1 MQVSLAAAR
10 VNAKLTQTEV
20 SERIGVTQG
29 TLVRWETGD
38 KYPPVPVFKALCNLY
53 GCKMDDIFIPST
65 LA

>member
-20 SERIGVTQG
+20 SEKIGVTQG

-53 GCKMDDIFIPST
+53 GCKMDDISIPST